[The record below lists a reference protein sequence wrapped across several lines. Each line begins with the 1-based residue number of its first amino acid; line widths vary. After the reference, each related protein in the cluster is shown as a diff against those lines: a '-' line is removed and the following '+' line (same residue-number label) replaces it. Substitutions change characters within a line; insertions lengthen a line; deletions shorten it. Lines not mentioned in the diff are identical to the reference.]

1 MHESASTDITPML
14 SPRFHFALAYASQL
28 HATQARK
35 GTTIPYAA
43 HLLGVASL
51 VLEHGGSE
59 NQAIAAL
66 LHDAAEDC
74 GGTARLQE
82 IRGMFGDEVAGIVE
96 ACTDSVEDP
105 KPAWKPR
112 KEAYLARL
120 GAKKSGD
127 AALLVSL
134 ADKVHNARA
143 IVRDHK
149 SAGDAVWKRFTA
161 QKHETSWYYKTL
173 AGIFSEITTE
183 PLADELREL
192 AEEIATRAGL

>member
-1 MHESASTDITPML
+1 MPEAASFDTTPLL
-14 SPRFHFALAYASQL
+14 SPRFHFALGYASQL
-28 HATQARK
+28 HAAQSRK

-74 GGTARLQE
+74 GGSARLRE
-82 IRGMFGDEVAGIVE
+82 IRGMFGDEVADIVE
-96 ACTDSVEDP
+96 VCTDSFEDP

-120 GAKKSGD
+120 GKKSADD

-149 SAGDAVWKRFTA
+149 VSGDAVWKRFTA
-161 QKHETSWYYKTL
+161 QKHETSWYYKAL
-173 AGIFSEITTE
+173 AGIFTGITTE